1 MLCGAKVVVCS
12 DINTKHIDT
21 VWQNVKF
28 FNAKPVGASRT
39 QQALK
44 R

>member
-1 MLCGAKVVVCS
+1 VLYGAKVAICS
-12 DINTKHIDT
+12 EINTKHINT

-28 FNAKPVGASRT
+28 LNVKLVGASRT

-44 R
+44 G